1 MSLHDEA
8 QRIQPHFFGHS
19 HSSNA
24 FSRLP
29 SPRAA
34 PCDLLLSLHG
44 LITVVPSTT
53 LREGWILVTAD
64 YMSGKYTTI
73 YFAPISPRIELV
85 VGEDTTSSEGS
96 FLFPRELLRRR
107 SRTLQE
113 RVKLHDGKAVPVPD
127 TSVQTLTEFFIWSN
141 RPDPHLED
149 RLTFPE
155 VVDLGIFA
163 WKYQISAL
171 SNQVTDKVRA
181 NLASGE
187 WQLQAA
193 IVDAIY
199 QATEPGSPL
208 REVVRAALGQ
218 LSRSVIA
225 GEEWESTFRNNRD
238 LGWDYLR
245 AGDKEWA
252 RQDYLSGVCRFHN
265 HDGITRQ
272 EGLCDGCPFAEADCY
287 PDWGE
292 NTEQEFETSN
302 SEMPSQPVNAA
313 EEGFEES
320 GIVAPEPV
328 SASESGAAP
337 DGQYPEPELTFDES
351 MRVLEPMSEPESEP
365 GPVPVSEP
373 VPEPEPEPVSEP
385 MPEPMSEPEPASEAE
400 AAIEE
405 STPEPASAETPVA
418 EVPVEEVLLEVSK
431 PVKVKGHPG
440 AVEDVNGLG
449 MNGHVDS
456 EHTDEALEEADG
468 TETPHVNGARAGSLA
483 EEESL
488 YPDSLSSDREIL
500 GAGPKVNGNMVDKGS
515 VKAVV
520 TAVPEAG
527 NRKLSKNQRRKLA
540 KKLNGGN

>member
-1 MSLHDEA
+1 MSRWC
-8 QRIQPHFFGHS
+8 Q
-19 HSSNA
+19 
-24 FSRLP
+24 
-29 SPRAA
+29 
-34 PCDLLLSLHG
+34 
-44 LITVVPSTT
+44 
-53 LREGWILVTAD
+53 
-64 YMSGKYTTI
+64 
-73 YFAPISPRIELV
+73 SPRIELV

-113 RVKLHDGKAVPVPD
+113 HVKLHDGKAVPVPD

-149 RLTFPE
+149 RLSFPE
-155 VVDLGIFA
+155 VVNLGIFA

-225 GEEWESTFRNNRD
+225 GQEWESTFRNNRD

-265 HDGITRQ
+265 HDGIKRQ

-292 NTEQEFETSN
+292 NTEQDFETSN
-302 SEMPSQPVNAA
+302 REMPSQPEHPA
-313 EEGFEES
+313 EEGFEEP

-328 SASESGAAP
+328 SASEPVPAP
-337 DGQYPEPELTFDES
+337 DEPCPEPEPTFDEP
-351 MRVLEPMSEPESEP
+351 MPEPEPVPELEPEPIPE
-365 GPVPVSEP
+365 PVPELEPEP
-373 VPEPEPEPVSEP
+373 VPEPV
-385 MPEPMSEPEPASEAE
+385 SEPEPASEAE

-405 STPEPASAETPVA
+405 STPEPAFAETPVA
-418 EVPVEEVLLEVSK
+418 EVPVEEVLLEESK
-431 PVKVKGHPG
+431 PVKVNGHLG
-440 AVEDVNGLG
+440 TVEDVNGLG

-456 EHTDEALEEADG
+456 EHPEEVLEEADG

-500 GAGPKVNGNMVDKGS
+500 GAVPQVNGKMVDKGS

-540 KKLNGGN
+540 KKLSGGN